1 MESIFV
7 RPLFIN
13 PAGYDVIPELAL
25 IGRASSFDYL
35 NGDEFRVK
43 VNTNDK
49 IEAKIIEAG
58 QDIILHLDL
67 YNSRGCVV
75 LGEWYMDQLVPQDV
89 PHIRVEQNDN
99 GELII
104 QLDVYIIENA
114 IFISNENKDILL
126 TEDREPITYN

>member
-1 MESIFV
+1 MESVFT

-13 PAGYDVIPELAL
+13 TAGYDVIPELSIIHLAKPFNFL
-25 IGRASSFDYL
+25 CGDAST
-35 NGDEFRVK
+35 VK
-43 VNTNDK
+43 VLTNDK

-58 QDIILHLDL
+58 RDIILHLDL

>member
-25 IGRASSFDYL
+25 IGRAKSFNYL
-35 NGDEFRVK
+35 NGDEFKVK

-49 IEAKIIEAG
+49 IEAKILRAG
-58 QDIILHLDL
+58 NEVILHLDL

-75 LGEWYMDQLVPQDV
+75 LGEWYMDQLVHQDM
-89 PHIRVEQNDN
+89 PHIRVEQNN

>member
-1 MESIFV
+1 MESIFI

-25 IGRASSFDYL
+25 IGKAKSFNYL
-35 NGDEFRVK
+35 NGDEFKVK
-43 VNTNDK
+43 INTNDK
-49 IEAKIIEAG
+49 IEAKILSAG
-58 QDIILHLDL
+58 NEVILHLDL

-75 LGEWYMDQLVPQDV
+75 LGEWYMDQLVYQDM
-89 PHIRVEQNDN
+89 PHIRVEQDN

-114 IFISNENKDILL
+114 IFISNENEDILL

>member
-25 IGRASSFDYL
+25 IGKAKSFDYL
-35 NGDEFRVK
+35 NGDEFKVK
-43 VNTNDK
+43 TNTNDK
-49 IEAKIIEAG
+49 IEAKILRAG
-58 QDIILHLDL
+58 NEVILHLDL
-67 YNSRGCVV
+67 YNSIGCVV
-75 LGEWYMDQLVPQDV
+75 LGEWYMDQLVPQDI
-89 PHIRVEQNDN
+89 PHIRVEQDN

-104 QLDVYIIENA
+104 QLGIYIIQNA

>member
-1 MESIFV
+1 MESIFI

-25 IGRASSFDYL
+25 IGRAKSFNYL
-35 NGDEFRVK
+35 NGDEFKVK
-43 VNTNDK
+43 INTNDK
-49 IEAKIIEAG
+49 IEAKILRAG
-58 QDIILHLDL
+58 DEVILHLDL

-75 LGEWYMDQLVPQDV
+75 LGEWYMDQLVYQDM
-89 PHIRVEQNDN
+89 PDIRVEQDN

-114 IFISNENKDILL
+114 IFISNENEDILL